1 MKKTIFTILLLAS
14 ALFLSSCRKE
24 DTASKIIGL
33 WAETSE
39 RDGNYSIDNS
49 DCVYALIRF
58 NEDNLIMYEER
69 SVGKGLAYSNGYLIG
84 GTLDNNYTQLGRAQY
99 SIDSD
104 NYLYGQ
110 GVAFAQIIFID
121 KNKFKLVDIGDG
133 KLSGYAIFERVKG
146 FK

>member
-1 MKKTIFTILLLAS
+1 MKKTIFSILLLAS

-33 WAETSE
+33 WAGTSE
-39 RDGNYSIDNS
+39 RDGNYSADYS
-49 DCVYALIRF
+49 DCVPFLIRF
-58 NEDNLIMYEER
+58 NEDNLIPYEER
-69 SVGKGLAYSNGYLIG
+69 SAGKGLAYSNGYLIG

-99 SIDSD
+99 DIDSD

-121 KNKFKLVDIGDG
+121 KNKFKLVESDG
-133 KLSGYAIFERVKG
+133 QSAYIIFERVKG